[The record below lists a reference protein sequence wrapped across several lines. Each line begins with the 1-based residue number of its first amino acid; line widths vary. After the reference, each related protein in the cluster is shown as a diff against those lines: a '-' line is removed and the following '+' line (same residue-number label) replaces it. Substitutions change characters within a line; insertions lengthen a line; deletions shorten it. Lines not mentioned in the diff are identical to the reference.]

1 MPHQDLSLSK
11 QAQPSAQQAP
21 AAMQVLNA
29 EEMRAVVG
37 GPEIK
42 NGGDGAGIVAT
53 PTPGNDG

>member
-1 MPHQDLSLSK
+1 MQQQDQPLSK

-37 GPEIK
+37 GPEIR
-42 NGGDGAGIVAT
+42 NGGVGIVAS
-53 PTPGNDG
+53 PAPGNNG